1 MKRFSDEE
9 IIGVYAPRGLNKPIA
24 EGEQIQCARM
34 RCGHTTDR
42 TPGARAHR
50 WAPRQ
55 DKRAVIELCPR
66 CHLELATILS
76 GG

>member
-9 IIGVYAPRGLNKPIA
+9 IVGRYIPRGVSPPIA
-24 EGEQIQCARM
+24 EGERVPCARQ
-34 RCGHTTDR
+34 RCSRVDR

-50 WAPRQ
+50 WAPRV
-55 DKRAVIELCPR
+55 ASGPVIELCGP
-66 CHLELATILS
+66 CHKELVTIIS

>member
-1 MKRFSDEE
+1 MKHFSDEE
-9 IIGVYAPRGLNKPIA
+9 IIGLYAPRGLSLPIG
-24 EGEQIQCARM
+24 EGEQIRCARL
-34 RCGHTTDR
+34 RCRHVDR
-42 TPGARAHR
+42 TVGARAHR

-55 DKRAVIELCPR
+55 LKRPVIELCPR